1 MKICLFGGAFDPLHK
16 EHIRLIERAKEVL
29 KVDKVL
35 LMPSYNP
42 PHKNSLATPYE
53 HRVKMLELYAQDS
66 SGVFIDE
73 TEKSLNLEKSYAYI
87 VLEKIREKYPKE
99 ELYYVIGS
107 DSLIKF
113 ETWAKPE
120 KVAKLVKIRV
130 ARRALSHDVEGYCA
144 KLNALYEG
152 ADFQYAFDAEEES
165 SSELKLDL
173 ELKRYDRLE
182 GRVYPKI
189 LDYIKKNN
197 LYSRHA
203 SIIERLKS
211 ELSERLFNHSVRT
224 AEYCV
229 KNAWMVGES
238 FDRAF
243 LAGLL
248 HDCAKER
255 APLKALQDYPTNSPS
270 VAHQYDGAEVA
281 FKEYGV
287 TDKDVLDAIRYHTT
301 ARPDFSPLGKLLYLA
316 DKLESGRSYDHIDAL
331 RKEVT
336 EDFNKGFVSVLN
348 HGVSYLNAK
357 GVEYD
362 VLTLEA
368 YKWYN

>member
-1 MKICLFGGAFDPLHK
+1 MKIALFGGAFDPLHK
-16 EHIRLIERAKEVL
+16 EHIRLIEMAKEVL
-29 KVDKVL
+29 GVDKVL

-53 HRVKMLELYAQDS
+53 HRVNMLKLYAGETS
-66 SGVFIDE
+66 KVFIDE

-87 VLEKIREKYPKE
+87 VLQKIKEKYPGD

-120 KVAKLVKIRV
+120 VVASLVKIRV
-130 ARRALSHDVEGYCA
+130 ARRSLDHDVEGYCE

-152 ADFQYAFDAEEES
+152 ADFKFLCDAKEES

-173 ELKRYDRLE
+173 ELKRYDRLN
-182 GRVYPKI
+182 GRIYPKI
-189 LDYIKKNN
+189 LDYIKNNN
-197 LYSRHA
+197 LYSNYGA
-203 SIIERLKS
+203 IIDKLKAEQS
-211 ELSERLFNHSVRT
+211 DVLFNHSIRT
-224 AEYCV
+224 AEFCV
-229 KNAWMVGES
+229 KNAWRVWES

-243 LAGLL
+243 VAGLL

-255 APLKALQDYPTNSPS
+255 APLKELKEYPTNSKS
-270 VAHQYDGAEVA
+270 VAHQYDGATVA
-281 FKEYGV
+281 EAEYGI
-287 TDKDVLDAIRYHTT
+287 TDEGVLDAIRYHTT
-301 ARPDFSPLGKLLYLA
+301 AKPNFSKLGKLLYLA
-316 DKLESGRSYDHIDAL
+316 DKLESGRNYEGIEDL
-331 RKEVT
+331 RKGVEQ
-336 EDFNKGFVSVLN
+336 DFDKGFIAVLN
-348 HGVSYLNAK
+348 NGVEYLNAK
-357 GVEYD
+357 GVQYD